1 LNFFATSFFI
11 WRITELDYN
20 QTNSI
25 IMPAKLRKS
34 RTDKMLAGVC
44 GGFAEYL
51 GWDATLVRI
60 IFALI
65 LVSSFGT
72 AVLAYFILA
81 IVMPD

>member
-1 LNFFATSFFI
+1 
-11 WRITELDYN
+11 
-20 QTNSI
+20 
-25 IMPAKLRKS
+25 MPAKLRKS

-60 IFALI
+60 IFAII

>member
-1 LNFFATSFFI
+1 
-11 WRITELDYN
+11 
-20 QTNSI
+20 
-25 IMPAKLRKS
+25 MPAKLRKS

-51 GWDATLVRI
+51 GWDSTIIRI
-60 IFALI
+60 LFVLI

>member
-1 LNFFATSFFI
+1 
-11 WRITELDYN
+11 
-20 QTNSI
+20 
-25 IMPAKLRKS
+25 MPAKLRKS

-51 GWDATLVRI
+51 GWDATLVRV

>member
-1 LNFFATSFFI
+1 
-11 WRITELDYN
+11 
-20 QTNSI
+20 
-25 IMPAKLRKS
+25 MPAKLRKS

-51 GWDATLVRI
+51 GWDATIVRI
-60 IFALI
+60 IFAIL
-65 LVSSFGT
+65 LVSSIGT

>member
-1 LNFFATSFFI
+1 
-11 WRITELDYN
+11 
-20 QTNSI
+20 
-25 IMPAKLRKS
+25 MPAKLRKS
-34 RTDKMLAGVC
+34 RSDKMLAGVC

-65 LVSSFGT
+65 LISSFGT

>member
-1 LNFFATSFFI
+1 
-11 WRITELDYN
+11 
-20 QTNSI
+20 
-25 IMPAKLRKS
+25 MPAKLRKS

-51 GWDATLVRI
+51 GWDPTLIRI
-60 IFALI
+60 IFAII